1 MKPIHNPVLQVNII
15 HEADG
20 TYTCDQSYAA
30 IMNTVK
36 AGGHVFGYYVDKATG
51 TGRTGAGV
59 HQILGVAMQT
69 LNSKIGFR
77 YYAILFNA
85 STGAAT
91 GSISVVYM
99 APDGTISTTA

>member
-36 AGGHVFGYYVDKATG
+36 AGGPIEGFYVDKATG

-59 HQILGVAMQT
+59 SPIVAVALQT
-69 LNSKIGFR
+69 INSKVAFR
-77 YYAILFNA
+77 YQSITFNA
-85 STGAAT
+85 QSGAAS
-91 GSISVVYM
+91 GSVSTVYM
-99 APDGTISTTA
+99 ATDGTISTTA